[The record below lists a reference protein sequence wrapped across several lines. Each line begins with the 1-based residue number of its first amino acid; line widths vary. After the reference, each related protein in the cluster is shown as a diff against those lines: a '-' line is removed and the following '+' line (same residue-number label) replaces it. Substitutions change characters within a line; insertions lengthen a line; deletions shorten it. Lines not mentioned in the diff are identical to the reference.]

1 MTKIIIAVF
10 DGLQPSQINSSDT
23 PNLFKIANSGV
34 FFENHHPVFPS
45 VTRVNA
51 ASMVTGVNPGR
62 HWLAGNSFV
71 VRDYNPSV
79 VIPAMQQELFELRKS
94 GIDVLGVPT
103 LQEIISKNNMNYVAM
118 GVGTSGNAYLHNPLA
133 DLQGGATIHPE
144 FTIPSSLHDELEVL
158 FGTWPKQ
165 QLPNT
170 PRYQKA
176 VDIFTSYVLENINPE
191 VALIWSSEPDKSQHG
206 FGVGSED
213 AKVALKEADS
223 EFGRLLDYLYSSTK
237 HRNFDLIVLSD
248 HGYSTISEVVDVESL
263 LKSSGLKGSEE
274 WLVAENGGSVLFYL
288 KDIKNVSLATELIE
302 WLSSQ
307 VWCGTLCSSERL
319 EGVPG
324 TIPLSSIMSEGK
336 RSPDVIMSFNWNSS
350 NNSYGYEGQVYS
362 TGGGKDLGQ
371 HGSMSLHEMSNTL
384 ICHGPSFLE
393 GEKIL
398 SPTGNIDILPTV
410 LKLLG
415 QDIPEHIEGRVLEE
429 GFKGWNSEIISE
441 TYKYEASLET
451 DVGKYFQEITVS
463 CVGDTKYVD
472 QGNAW

>member
-274 WLVAENGGSVLFYL
+274 WLVAENGGSVLFP
-288 KDIKNVSLATELIE
+288 
-302 WLSSQ
+302 
-307 VWCGTLCSSERL
+307 R
-319 EGVPG
+319 
-324 TIPLSSIMSEGK
+324 
-336 RSPDVIMSFNWNSS
+336 
-350 NNSYGYEGQVYS
+350 
-362 TGGGKDLGQ
+362 GGG
-371 HGSMSLHEMSNTL
+371 
-384 ICHGPSFLE
+384 
-393 GEKIL
+393 
-398 SPTGNIDILPTV
+398 
-410 LKLLG
+410 
-415 QDIPEHIEGRVLEE
+415 
-429 GFKGWNSEIISE
+429 
-441 TYKYEASLET
+441 
-451 DVGKYFQEITVS
+451 
-463 CVGDTKYVD
+463 
-472 QGNAW
+472 